1 MTTRFVVNDQP
12 PFVAASEKPTT
23 LPTLEISSKSP
34 DALGRALSAM
44 NLHLTTP
51 LGRLPVE
58 CIYQASKVFQNGGP
72 YTHLLRGNGFA
83 AKSDPRLRSSGRL
96 TAFRFNG
103 KNYTLEPKT
112 LFYDALW
119 IGAFAQNGY
128 SLEHLKPY
136 TDFTDRYHMRNS
148 LACQA
153 RSAALYAS
161 LTIYAADPAAA
172 ELLQLLRDTY
182 RQITT

>member
-1 MTTRFVVNDQP
+1 
-12 PFVAASEKPTT
+12 
-23 LPTLEISSKSP
+23 
-34 DALGRALSAM
+34 M
-44 NLHLTTP
+44 NPHFTTP

-72 YTHLLRGNGFA
+72 YTHLLRANGFA

-96 TAFRFNG
+96 TAFRFNE
-103 KNYTLEPKT
+103 KNYPLEPKT

-119 IGAFAQNGY
+119 FGAFSQNGY
-128 SLEHLKPY
+128 KLEQLMPY
-136 TDFTDRYHMRNS
+136 TGFTDRFHTRNS

-153 RSAALYAS
+153 RSAALYPS
-161 LTIYAADPAAA
+161 LKMYYAADPAAA
-172 ELLQLLRDTY
+172 QLLQLLRDTY